1 MTSNLDNLLSV
12 AASSL
17 YIKILNKLWVRLD
30 QVQYYHYPPFP
41 QPHLLNWKSKSTVPV
56 SIKILNKNMCKTFFY
71 FHSLT
76 GSGSNWILM
85 ETWIRI

>member
-30 QVQYYHYPPFP
+30 QVQYYHYPPLP
-41 QPHLLNWKSKSTVPV
+41 PTPPTELEEQK
-56 SIKILNKNMCKTFFY
+56 Y
-71 FHSLT
+71 GT
-76 GSGSNWILM
+76 GKY
-85 ETWIRI
+85 